1 MIIFN
6 TEKRELKMP
15 ERKDALL
22 TLPVKRYLQRRVD
35 KAGTTPEL
43 LPGEMELTR
52 KFGVSR
58 VTVRRAIQDLEELG
72 YVIHTPG
79 RRGLFTNPRES
90 KGMPLIIGIVG
101 GDRQSIFF
109 DKFTAMILSGFIPE
123 MEEELCQ
130 FEFISLSAFVPSRT
144 QDTDIIR
151 GMGIDALF
159 WLIPEDEDIPLIEN
173 LIREHFPVITVNS
186 PFLSDYRSPF
196 SNCIGF
202 DFAQKGKEWA
212 NFFLK
217 QNLRSPIYCGG
228 TEERFEAFRDTLL
241 QNGCSFPDSHFI
253 PSGENAEERLAA
265 VFAQDG
271 RIDGIVADGT
281 FCQQT
286 VNFLSK
292 RPELHSLCV
301 LLDASDFARKILKE
315 HFELNLH
322 IIEKTYYKT
331 AVRTGA
337 LAAKML
343 RECFRNGGIPIRKRI
358 MKWF

>member
-1 MIIFN
+1 
-6 TEKRELKMP
+6 MP

-22 TLPVKRYLQRRVD
+22 TLPIKRYFQRRVD

-43 LPGEMELTR
+43 LPGEMELAR

-58 VTVRRAIQDLEELG
+58 VTVRRAIQDLERSG
-72 YVIHTPG
+72 YVMHTSD
-79 RRGLFTNPRES
+79 RRGLFTNPRKS
-90 KGMPLIIGIVG
+90 KGMPLIIGIIG

-130 FEFISLSAFVPSRT
+130 FEFISLSAFVPSGT
-144 QDTDIIR
+144 QDTSIR
-151 GMGIDALF
+151 KMGIDALF
-159 WLIPEDEDIPLIEN
+159 WLIPQADDIPLIDN
-173 LIREHFPVITVNS
+173 LIREHFPIITINS
-186 PFLSDYRSPF
+186 PFLSSSSSPF

-202 DFAQKGKEWA
+202 DFAQKGREWA

-217 QNLRSPIYCGG
+217 QGLRFPIYCGG

-241 QNGCSFPDSHFI
+241 QHGCTFPDSHFV
-253 PSGENAEERLAA
+253 PTGENAEERLAA
-265 VFAQDG
+265 TFAQELP
-271 RIDGIVADGT
+271 IDGIAVDGT
-281 FCQQT
+281 LCRQV
-286 VNFLSK
+286 VNFLCK
-292 RPELHSLCV
+292 RPELYSLCV
-301 LLDASDFARKILKE
+301 LLDACDYAKKICRE
-315 HFELNLH
+315 HFELNLN